1 METFAKMPPSHSL
14 FSSEIFPW
22 NLIIG
27 ISVGLLGA
35 LWIYWKG
42 EAQRKKDALL
52 QARFVAQLE
61 TQAIERAARVQLN
74 IQAEERRLGR
84 PLNFQEMFYIQAEV
98 TLPSVSFAEIKDK
111 TQQEMDGIKKYE

>member
-22 NLIIG
+22 NLIIALS
-27 ISVGLLGA
+27 IGLLGA
-35 LWIYWKG
+35 LWIYWRS
-42 EAQRKKDALL
+42 EVQRKKDASLEANFA
-52 QARFVAQLE
+52 ARFEA
-61 TQAIERAARVQLN
+61 QAIEQAARVQLN
-74 IQAEERRLGR
+74 VQAEELKLGR

-111 TQQEMDGIKKYE
+111 TQQAMDGIQKI